1 MAAGSQPVASG
12 VVQFV
17 VFSIAPA
24 LMLWL
29 VLHAGP
35 IVRLGRR
42 AVSRLRAA
50 RPPLRLAGPPLEQI
64 AADIRRIAAGIETMP
79 AQAPLAQR
87 HGALLAYDD
96 ALVAACRAL
105 GVEERLN
112 GMPLGPA
119 RHAERLR
126 IECELQYEGL
136 VIGKRAQRD
145 PHGRGHHRAGRPH
158 SVRRQR
164 WGRRVSAEPPPEA
177 DAVVGCPAGKAYL
190 GLIAVTRRHR
200 PL

>member
-1 MAAGSQPVASG
+1 LGVAAGSQPVASG

-17 VFSIAPA
+17 VFSIAPV
-24 LMLWL
+24 LILWL

-35 IVRLGRR
+35 VVRLGRR

-50 RPPLRLAGPPLEQI
+50 RPPLRLAGPPLEQT
-64 AADIRRIAAGIETMP
+64 AADIRRIAAGIATMP
-79 AQAPLAQR
+79 ARAPLAQR

-105 GVEERLN
+105 GVEERLS

-136 VIGKRAQRD
+136 VIGNTRA
-145 PHGRGHHRAGRPH
+145 A
-158 SVRRQR
+158 
-164 WGRRVSAEPPPEA
+164 
-177 DAVVGCPAGKAYL
+177 
-190 GLIAVTRRHR
+190 
-200 PL
+200 

>member
-1 MAAGSQPVASG
+1 LGVAAGSQPVASG

-17 VFSIAPA
+17 VFSIVPP

-35 IVRLGRR
+35 IMRLVQR
-42 AVSRLRAA
+42 AVSRVRAA
-50 RPPLRLAGPPLEQI
+50 QSPLTLAGPPLEQT
-64 AADIRRIAAGIETMP
+64 AADIRRIAAGIEMMP

-105 GVEERLN
+105 GVEERLT

-136 VIGKRAQRD
+136 VIGTTRA
-145 PHGRGHHRAGRPH
+145 A
-158 SVRRQR
+158 
-164 WGRRVSAEPPPEA
+164 
-177 DAVVGCPAGKAYL
+177 
-190 GLIAVTRRHR
+190 
-200 PL
+200 

>member
-1 MAAGSQPVASG
+1 
-12 VVQFV
+12 
-17 VFSIAPA
+17 
-24 LMLWL
+24 MLWL

-35 IVRLGRR
+35 IVRVGRR
-42 AVSRLRAA
+42 AVSRLRAV
-50 RPPLRLAGPPLEQI
+50 RPPLRLAGPPLEQT
-64 AADIRRIAAGIETMP
+64 AADIRRIAAGIQTMP
-79 AQAPLAQR
+79 VQAPLAQR

-112 GMPLGPA
+112 ALPFGPA

-136 VIGKRAQRD
+136 VIGTSARRD
-145 PHGRGHHRAGRPH
+145 LHERGNHRARRPR

-164 WGRRVSAEPPPEA
+164 GGVVPLPHPPPTLLPTQEGPPVA
-177 DAVVGCPAGKAYL
+177 PQHQPLTPTGFAVEPS
-190 GLIAVTRRHR
+190 RRC
-200 PL
+200 

>member
-12 VVQFV
+12 VAQFV
-17 VFSIAPA
+17 VFSIAPP
-24 LMLWL
+24 LVLWL

-50 RPPLRLAGPPLEQI
+50 RPPLRLAGPPLEQT

-126 IECELQYEGL
+126 VECELQYEGL
-136 VIGKRAQRD
+136 VIGTTRA
-145 PHGRGHHRAGRPH
+145 A
-158 SVRRQR
+158 
-164 WGRRVSAEPPPEA
+164 
-177 DAVVGCPAGKAYL
+177 
-190 GLIAVTRRHR
+190 
-200 PL
+200 